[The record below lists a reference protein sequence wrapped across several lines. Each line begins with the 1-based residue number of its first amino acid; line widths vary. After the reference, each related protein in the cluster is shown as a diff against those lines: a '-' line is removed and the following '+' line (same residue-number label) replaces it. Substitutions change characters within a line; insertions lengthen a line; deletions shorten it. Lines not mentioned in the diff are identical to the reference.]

1 MVISSEPILHSWV
14 VDVEIRF
21 ASTYFLV
28 TKPAMHIKMHTTNML
43 KEMHQLFI
51 SLSRLCVN
59 FKKKYNCHLLTSNAK
74 IHVSMKEETG
84 FTSHCA

>member
-1 MVISSEPILHSWV
+1 M
-14 VDVEIRF
+14 
-21 ASTYFLV
+21 
-28 TKPAMHIKMHTTNML
+28 KMHTINML

-51 SLSRLCVN
+51 SLSRLRVN
-59 FKKKYNCHLLTSNAK
+59 FKKKYNSCHQLTSNAN